1 MSNSADNI
9 NYLILSYAV
18 YLKFFFLF
26 FFLFFEFHWS
36 NYWFCYHLGQLSY
49 DNNILLSILSILKE
63 QDFESSLKIII
74 QLKIL

>member
-26 FFLFFEFHWS
+26 FFSFLNFT
-36 NYWFCYHLGQLSY
+36 GQ
-49 DNNILLSILSILKE
+49 II
-63 QDFESSLKIII
+63 DFVII
-74 QLKIL
+74 